1 MPLADIRN
9 APQALPSKGPELLKP
24 GVVARLREQWGDR
37 PLIAS
42 AREVQAPAPAALLHI
57 HRKPALPPASVFS
70 PHPRRTAAAP
80 KMIRPHGPAAH
91 RIAQRMHSAG
101 PSATRTGM
109 AARGIPLPRRSE
121 QHPHGLGGIGP
132 YPVRISELHPKALM
146 QLPAASV
153 ETGNAVNAQLLQV
166 YNPVMANA
174 DPAAATADRTDLT
187 RPLQSTE
194 SAENDV
200 GASFEF
206 DDGGNE
212 WEVWEETFSPE
223 EQQAL
228 DERFEREE
236 RQMAALDARDAGKP
250 MIAPKPVFVDGHW
263 QTQASP
269 KGNAMSLLEAI
280 RSFDRETGLRRV
292 EKDAGAPVVED
303 ASLTGIFN
311 RGAQELFG
319 RHDLTGTTSD
329 ATAETDETFAARD
342 DSEWD
347 A

>member
-1 MPLADIRN
+1 
-9 APQALPSKGPELLKP
+9 
-24 GVVARLREQWGDR
+24 
-37 PLIAS
+37 
-42 AREVQAPAPAALLHI
+42 
-57 HRKPALPPASVFS
+57 
-70 PHPRRTAAAP
+70 
-80 KMIRPHGPAAH
+80 
-91 RIAQRMHSAG
+91 
-101 PSATRTGM
+101 M

-187 RPLQSTE
+187 RSLQSTE

-212 WEVWEETFSPE
+212 WEVWKETFSPE

-269 KGNAMSLLEAI
+269 KGNAMSLFEAI
-280 RSFDRETGLRRV
+280 RSFDRETGLRRTEV
-292 EKDAGAPVVED
+292 PAGSMETSRNAKADESNPFARAMAERRE
-303 ASLTGIFN
+303 AMGY
-311 RGAQELFG
+311 
-319 RHDLTGTTSD
+319 TSD
-329 ATAETDETFAARD
+329 SGSESDDDDATPST
-342 DSEWD
+342 DSEAW
-347 A
+347 